1 MVAPS
6 GNVGGQWDVDVQ
18 FFSSTIKHSFN
29 IQQDGNW
36 INGSHKS
43 QFDERSIGGTIEGNQ
58 VKLSSTITKPG
69 DQITFYFSG
78 NLNGD
83 SISGNIHMGEYRTA
97 KFTAVRNTTKPARSK
112 VLVPKG
118 PPLAT

>member
-1 MVAPS
+1 MATPS
-6 GNVGGQWDVDVQ
+6 ENISGLWEVNVQ
-18 FFSSTIKHSFN
+18 FFSSTIKHNFSL
-29 IQQDGNW
+29 QQDGNW

-43 QFDERSIGGTIEGNQ
+43 QFDERSIGGTIEGNL
-58 VKLSSTITKPG
+58 VKLSSTISKPG

-78 NLNGD
+78 NLNGN
-83 SISGNIHMGEYRTA
+83 SISGDIHMGEYRTA
-97 KFTAVRNTTKPARSK
+97 KFTAVRNTTKPVRRK